1 MPQLPDTPLGFEEG
15 ERELEGFAGSSY
27 SDRDDFAEPDDG
39 AFPFLEQLPIAG
51 KNITLDAIACTLRSE
66 GTERA
71 FSYFFLSKTNN
82 YAPLLE
88 IDLGDW
94 KEVIEAH
101 ADRFMWGTDRGGIVI
116 WAWDLEVG
124 LRLTDYARAFIG
136 QLDPDVQE
144 LFAYRNAERL
154 LSNTAD

>member
-1 MPQLPDTPLGFEEG
+1 MD
-15 ERELEGFAGSSY
+15 
-27 SDRDDFAEPDDG
+27 
-39 AFPFLEQLPIAG
+39 AFPNVYYTVDALYGDQYLLHPREDAASFL
-51 KNITLDAIACTLRSE
+51 T
-66 GTERA
+66 
-71 FSYFFLSKTNN
+71 KTND

-88 IDLGDW
+88 IDVADW

-101 ADRFMWGTDRGGIVI
+101 PDRFMWGTDRRGIVI

-136 QLDPDVQE
+136 QLDPDVQD

-154 LSNTAD
+154 IEAAGIGGG